1 MNTSVDFQMVCNNCG
16 CLGIRIE
23 DPEQA
28 SREAIVHCGD
38 CGVSRGTVG
47 ALRDLAVRPEALA
60 VQPIANQAAKTKAR
74 TKLVALHFE
83 LQSLR
88 RQLQTAESRRKP

>member
-1 MNTSVDFQMVCNNCG
+1 MKTSVDFQMVCNNCG

-60 VQPIANQAAKTKAR
+60 VPPVVKQATKAR
-74 TKLVALHFE
+74 TRLVALHFE

>member
-1 MNTSVDFQMVCNNCG
+1 MKTSIDFQMVCNNCG

-60 VQPIANQAAKTKAR
+60 VQPIVNQAAKTKAR

-88 RQLQTAESRRKP
+88 RQLQTAESRRKS